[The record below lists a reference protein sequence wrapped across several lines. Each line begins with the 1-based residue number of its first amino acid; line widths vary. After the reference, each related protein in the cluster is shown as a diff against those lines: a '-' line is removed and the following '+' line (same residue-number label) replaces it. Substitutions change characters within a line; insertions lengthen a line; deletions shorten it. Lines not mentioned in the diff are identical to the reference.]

1 MIKNRKVKKNI
12 ILIYD
17 IIGTDWWTGEGV
29 TAKSIKDQVTAGEN
43 DPNVDE
49 HEIRI
54 NSPGGSMLEGI
65 AIFNIIAGASKPVKT
80 YIDGIAASMAW
91 GIAYAKG
98 LPIVADNALS
108 MAHNASTYSY
118 GNAKQLRADADVL
131 DKFDNSIAVSIN
143 KATGMSMEDIN
154 AKLLNYED
162 NWLTA
167 DELVSMG
174 LGIKGEATE
183 VDTAAVKNMSA
194 AQVFASYV
202 KDNGPVKNEGWIN
215 KVAAA
220 IKNSMPQPVA
230 DAPAPVQQT
239 AKPQPTDNVKIKATM
254 AALLAIFAVAPKQN
268 EEVVELQPTEEQLQ
282 AINDALAQGIEDKK
296 TLATKESELA
306 AANARIE
313 QLETAAGAE
322 ATTTT
327 AATDGAGSASK
338 KTEDVMDGSR
348 KLFNAVANL

>member
-1 MIKNRKVKKNI
+1 MKKNV

-29 TAKSIKDQVTAGEN
+29 TAKSIKDQITAGEN
-43 DPNVDE
+43 DSDVEE

-118 GNAKQLRADADVL
+118 GNAKQLRTDADVL

-143 KATGMSMEDIN
+143 KATGMSMEDIS

-167 DELVSMG
+167 TELISMG

-183 VDTAAVKNMSA
+183 VDTAAVKNMTA
-194 AQVFASYV
+194 AQVFASYA
-202 KDNGPVKNEGWIN
+202 KENGPVKNEGWIN
-215 KVAAA
+215 KVASA
-220 IKNSMPQPVA
+220 IINSIPQPA
-230 DAPAPVQQT
+230 SAAPAQQT
-239 AKPQPTDNVKIKATM
+239 AKQQPTDNVKIKATM
-254 AALLAIFAVAPKQN
+254 AALLAVFAVAPKEK
-268 EEVVELQPTEEQLQ
+268 EEHVEVQPTDEQLAGIDAALKQ
-282 AINDALAQGIEDKK
+282 GEADKKALAAKEADIQAKEAA
-296 TLATKESELA
+296 LAT
-306 AANARIE
+306 ANARIAELE
-313 QLETAAGAE
+313 QASGAGKATATAGA
-322 ATTTT
+322 
-327 AATDGAGSASK
+327 DGAESAAEK
-338 KTEDVMDGSR
+338 NITEVIDGSR
-348 KLFNAVANL
+348 KLFSFVTDK

>member
-1 MIKNRKVKKNI
+1 MKKNV

-29 TAKSIKDQVTAGEN
+29 TAKSIKDQITAGEN
-43 DPNVDE
+43 DANVDE

-118 GNAKQLRADADVL
+118 GNAKQLRTDADVL

-143 KATGMSMEDIN
+143 KATGMSMEDIS

-167 DELVSMG
+167 DELVTMG
-174 LGIKGEATE
+174 LGTKGEATE
-183 VDTAAVKNMSA
+183 VDTAAVKNMTA

-202 KDNGPVKNEGWIN
+202 KENGPVKNEGWIN
-215 KVAAA
+215 KVASA
-220 IKNSMPQPVA
+220 IINSMPQPA
-230 DAPAPVQQT
+230 AAAPAPVQQT

-254 AALLAIFAVAPKQN
+254 AALLAVFAVAPKQN
-268 EEVVELQPTEEQLQ
+268 EEVVELQPTDEQLQ
-282 AINDALAQGIEDKK
+282 AVNDALAQGIEDKK
-296 TLATKESELA
+296 ALAEKATALDT
-306 AANARIE
+306 ANARIAE
-313 QLETAAGAE
+313 LEKGAGAE

-327 AATDGAGSASK
+327 ASADGAGAAGV
-338 KTEDVMDGSR
+338 KTQESIIAGAR
-348 KLFNAVANL
+348 ELFNLVSN